1 MFRSLFL
8 FTLLFLATTVRSD
21 PLHEYF
27 QLLDME
33 EPVKE
38 WIHKLQPS
46 SPTDTKNVITNHL
59 LFNSATHDIPLELL
73 IGLIT
78 VESRFNTRAV
88 SSHGA
93 KGLTQVMPRYHKTK
107 INGRDIFDPRV
118 GIEVGSLVLRDC
130 LNKHHGNHLMALS
143 CYSGSKGAQAVKY
156 QQSVLTQTKR
166 FQNHTMLLRKPTG
179 QKLALLDL

>member
-1 MFRSLFL
+1 MLRALFL
-8 FTLLFLATTVRSD
+8 ITLLFLAATVRSE
-21 PLHEYF
+21 PLDKYF

-33 EPVKE
+33 QTTRL
-38 WIHKLQPS
+38 WIDKLQPK
-46 SPTDTKNVITNHL
+46 SPTDTKNVIANHL
-59 LFNSATHDIPLELL
+59 LLNAATHDIPLELL
-73 IGLIT
+73 VGLIT
-78 VESRFNTRAV
+78 VESRFNTKAV

-93 KGLTQVMPRYHKTK
+93 KGLTQVMPRYHKAK
-107 INGRDIFDPRV
+107 IKGRDIFDPRV

-166 FQNHTMLLRKPTG
+166 FTQHAMLLRKPIG
-179 QKLALLDL
+179 RKLALLDL